1 MSCRFDV
8 NSFASRNVARA
19 PRATLPRVDF
29 AILAGVGA
37 PVRHFKAR
45 EVIFR
50 RLFLVGRTPHFALNV
65 MRVLAQWLRTTS

>member
-1 MSCRFDV
+1 MRTL
-8 NSFASRNVARA
+8 SREETSHAR
-19 PRATLPRVDF
+19 RKATLPRVDF